1 MRELEFTIE
10 PCFASMARNPWREVE
25 YVSSESGYVAE
36 LAKALN
42 TVVDAV
48 RDGVEQKKYVR
59 STCDK
64 IVGCVFLLWAVLR
77 LELACSLS
85 ACAADSS
92 SPNSPRLSSGV
103 VPSHKLVQSRCVFPI
118 VKSQFAAPHAHL
130 LCHYRSSS
138 TCKAS
143 RIPSCTL
150 SSRPGTL
157 HLYQHRE

>member
-25 YVSSESGYVAE
+25 YVSSESAYVAE

-64 IVGCVFLLWAVLR
+64 IVG
-77 LELACSLS
+77 
-85 ACAADSS
+85 
-92 SPNSPRLSSGV
+92 
-103 VPSHKLVQSRCVFPI
+103 
-118 VKSQFAAPHAHL
+118 
-130 LCHYRSSS
+130 
-138 TCKAS
+138 
-143 RIPSCTL
+143 
-150 SSRPGTL
+150 
-157 HLYQHRE
+157 